1 MRRTV
6 IVGAGIAGLTAALA
20 LARHGISSTIV
31 EQAELLEP
39 VGAGLQLSPNAS
51 RLLRELGLE
60 PALGAVW
67 HEPDVIRLVSGLDL
81 RQIAE
86 VPAGAQARQR
96 WGAPYGVLH
105 RADLQEVLLEAVGRS
120 DLIDLKLGSR
130 FAPNDALLQDADL
143 IIGADGVW
151 SAVRGSMPAAGPPR
165 FTGHLAWR
173 LNVAAGRLSGL
184 ADPDLLTAFIGPD
197 CHLVCYPLKRHGTV
211 NLVAI
216 VRGAERNADNGRR
229 RGIEWDHAASFRRW
243 DRRLRR
249 LLSEAELLGCWPI
262 YESPR
267 TAWNAGN
274 KVLIGDA
281 AHAMTPY
288 AAQGAAM
295 AIEDAYALAACV
307 ADGADLPA
315 ALSRFAALRTDR
327 IEKVR
332 RRAAFNRFAYHAR
345 GPFRLGRDII
355 LSLRPP
361 QALAADFDWLYGDRM
376 EI

>member
-1 MRRTV
+1 MPVRRAV

-20 LARHGISSTIV
+20 LARRGISSSLL
-31 EQAELLEP
+31 EQTERLEP

-60 PALGAVW
+60 AALEAVW
-67 HEPDVIRLVSGLDL
+67 HEPDSIRLVSGLDL

-86 VPAGAQARQR
+86 VPAGARARQR

-105 RADLQEVLLEAVGRS
+105 RADLQQVLLEAVGRC
-120 DLIDLKLGSR
+120 DLIDLKLGNR
-130 FAPNDALLQDADL
+130 FVPDESLLQDADL
-143 IIGADGVW
+143 VVGADGVW
-151 SAVRGSMPAAGPPR
+151 SAVRGTMPAAGSPR

-173 LNVAAGRLSGL
+173 LNVAAGRVSGF

-216 VRGAERNADNGRR
+216 VKGPERDASDT
-229 RGIEWDHAASFRRW
+229 IEWNHAASFRRW

-249 LLSEAELLGCWPI
+249 LLSEAELLGCWPV

-267 TAWNAGN
+267 TVWHAGN

-295 AIEDAYALAACV
+295 AIEDAYALAACA
-307 ADGADLPA
+307 ADCADLPA
-315 ALSRFAALRTDR
+315 ALSRFATLRTER

-361 QALAADFDWLYGDRM
+361 ESLAADFDWLYGDRM